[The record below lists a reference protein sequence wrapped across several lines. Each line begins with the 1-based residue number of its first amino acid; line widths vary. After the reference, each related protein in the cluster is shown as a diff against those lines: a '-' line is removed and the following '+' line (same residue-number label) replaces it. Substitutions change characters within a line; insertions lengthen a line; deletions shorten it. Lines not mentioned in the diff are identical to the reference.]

1 MQLFPVRI
9 ITNIYHQWQDEG
21 IECVGIHSQ

>member
-1 MQLFPVRI
+1 MQLFPAHI
-9 ITNIYHQWQDEG
+9 LTNIYHQWQDEG